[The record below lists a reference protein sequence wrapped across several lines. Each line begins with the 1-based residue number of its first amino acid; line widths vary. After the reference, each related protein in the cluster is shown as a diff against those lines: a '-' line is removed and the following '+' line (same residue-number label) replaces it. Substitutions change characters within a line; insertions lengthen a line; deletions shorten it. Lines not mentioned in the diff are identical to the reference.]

1 MQHLSTKDDNSLRK
15 NHFAELTTKQ
25 GQLRI
30 VSTNGEA
37 FHATANNRIEPDYTN
52 FELDG
57 EPHQKTKVETAFE
70 IAGEVCLALAIG
82 SILILAIHH
91 GADVV
96 AQFSP
101 NAY

>member
-1 MQHLSTKDDNSLRK
+1 MFDAPQNESRNACSNTDFIEHSNDCLGKSHKDY
-15 NHFAELTTKQ
+15 H
-25 GQLRI
+25 
-30 VSTNGEA
+30 
-37 FHATANNRIEPDYTN
+37 N
-52 FELDG
+52 FFLDG

-82 SILILAIHH
+82 SFLILAIHH